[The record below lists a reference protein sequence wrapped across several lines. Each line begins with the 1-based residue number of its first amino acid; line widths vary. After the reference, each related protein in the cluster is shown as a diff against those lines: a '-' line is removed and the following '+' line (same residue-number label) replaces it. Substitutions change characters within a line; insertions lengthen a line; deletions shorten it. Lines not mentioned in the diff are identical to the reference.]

1 MLDDLYE
8 RDENGE
14 PTRSRPERG
23 ADAFGP
29 VADREVP
36 LSPVA
41 ATDVVHRWLDG
52 ELPEPSSVRGDATR
66 SVEFWRRIGEETDR
80 RRQMMT
86 PPHVAARIMA
96 SLPDP
101 IRSIE
106 VMPWWKKPV
115 HLSPTAALAAAAG
128 LILLGMMAMRLLAA

>member
-1 MLDDLYE
+1 MLDDLNA

-14 PTRSRPERG
+14 PSRPRPERG
-23 ADAFGP
+23 ASAFGP
-29 VADREVP
+29 LADREVP

-52 ELPEPSSVRGDATR
+52 ELPEPAGMRGDAAR
-66 SVEFWRRIGEETDR
+66 SVDFWRRIGEETDR

-101 IRSIE
+101 MRSVE
-106 VMPWWKKPV
+106 AMPWWKKPI
-115 HLSPTAALAAAAG
+115 HLSPATVVAAAVG
-128 LILLGMMAMRLLAA
+128 MLLLGMLVMRLLAA

>member
-8 RDENGE
+8 RDDNGE
-14 PTRSRPERG
+14 ASRSRPERG

-52 ELPEPSSVRGDATR
+52 EVPEPTGVRGDASR
-66 SVEFWRRIGEETDR
+66 SVDFWRRIGEETNR

-101 IRSIE
+101 IRPVE
-106 VMPWWKKPV
+106 VTPWWRKPV
-115 HLSPTAALAAAAG
+115 YLSPTAAIVVAAG
-128 LILLGMMAMRLLAA
+128 LVLLGMVLMRLLGA

>member
-8 RDENGE
+8 RDDHGE
-14 PTRSRPERG
+14 ASRARPERG

-29 VADREVP
+29 LADREVP
-36 LSPVA
+36 LSPVG

-52 ELPEPSSVRGDATR
+52 EIPEPGGVRGDAAR
-66 SVEFWRRIGEETDR
+66 SVDFWRRIGEETDR

-96 SLPDP
+96 SLPDSA
-101 IRSIE
+101 RT
-106 VMPWWKKPV
+106 VQMLPWWKKPV
-115 HLSPTAALAAAAG
+115 HLSPAAAIAAAAG
-128 LILLGMMAMRLLAA
+128 LLLLGMVVMRLIGA